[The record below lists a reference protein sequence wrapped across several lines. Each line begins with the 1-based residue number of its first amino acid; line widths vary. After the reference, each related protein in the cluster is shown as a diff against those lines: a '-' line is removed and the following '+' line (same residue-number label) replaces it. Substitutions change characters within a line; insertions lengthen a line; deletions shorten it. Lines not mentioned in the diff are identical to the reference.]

1 MTFDEARLMASVNAR
16 AEALFESGYR
26 ARWAGPGRLSV
37 RNSKGAAYLVETL
50 AQTCECPFFRAHQGR
65 YPCKHLLG
73 WTRLLWRQRSCR
85 RTLLRVLSDLLDDL
99 DEWKDWAGGPRQP
112 ADNAAQAERERAV
125 AKQETAEETAELETA
140 AEQGDADER

>member
-1 MTFDEARLMASVNAR
+1 MTFDEARLTASVNAR

-26 ARWAGPGRLSV
+26 ARWAGPARLSV

-99 DEWKDWAGGPRQP
+99 DEWQDWASGP
-112 ADNAAQAERERAV
+112 AQAERERA
-125 AKQETAEETAELETA
+125 AARRETAEGTAELGTA

>member
-26 ARWAGPGRLSV
+26 ARWAGPGQLSV
-37 RNSKGAAYLVETL
+37 RNSRGAAYLVETL
-50 AQTCECPFFRAHQGR
+50 VQTCECPFFRAHQGR

-85 RTLLRVLSDLLDDL
+85 RTLSRVLSDLLDDL
-99 DEWKDWAGGPRQP
+99 DEWKDWADGS
-112 ADNAAQAERERAV
+112 AQAKRERAV
-125 AKQETAEETAELETA
+125 AKQETAELGTA
-140 AEQGDADER
+140 AEQGNADER